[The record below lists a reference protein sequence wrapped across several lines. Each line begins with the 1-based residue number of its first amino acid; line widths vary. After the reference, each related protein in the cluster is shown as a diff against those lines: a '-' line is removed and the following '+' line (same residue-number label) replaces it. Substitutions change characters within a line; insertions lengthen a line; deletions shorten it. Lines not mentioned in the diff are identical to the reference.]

1 MIHMVKMSDN
11 KTMMKEEVLA
21 NTEASESINRSTDVV
36 SILQL
41 GQSELPQT
49 SQTLTAFIA
58 GKNTIVVFF
67 RSGEYQSRN
76 STGTY
81 GDNLATGKYLRKVKL
96 THS

>member
-1 MIHMVKMSDN
+1 
-11 KTMMKEEVLA
+11 MMMEVVEVFP
-21 NTEASESINRSTDVV
+21 TEASESINVSTDDV

>member
-11 KTMMKEEVLA
+11 KTMMKEEVSA
-21 NTEASESINRSTDVV
+21 NTEASESINCSTDVV